1 VGERLTKNQL
11 QIISLIKKDKNV
23 TTKEMSKAIG
33 IAKKNIENNIKKL
46 KEKGYVE
53 RVGAAK
59 GGYWSII
66 NNEK

>member
-1 VGERLTKNQL
+1 
-11 QIISLIKKDKNV
+11 
-23 TTKEMSKAIG
+23 MSIAIG

-53 RVGAAK
+53 RIGAAK

-66 NNEK
+66 NNE